1 MTPGK
6 EANRRA
12 AGDLEILARVVKR
25 KSRRMA
31 AVSDLS
37 KQIQIATKR
46 TRALRKTA
54 PYLFPEWQRVQ
65 QLKRELQTIKAKY
78 KKAKREWKESC
89 TALREQS

>member
-12 AGDLEILARVVKR
+12 ARDLEILAKVVKR

-37 KQIQIATKR
+37 KQIQIATTR
-46 TRALRKTA
+46 TRALRNTA
-54 PYLFPEWQRVQ
+54 PYLFPEWQHLQ
-65 QLKRELQTIKAKY
+65 HLKRELRTIKAEY
-78 KKAKREWKESC
+78 KKAKREWDDQS
-89 TALREQS
+89 LRGETK